1 MLTRDLVARL
11 LEEGEDKGL
20 GAEALALCEV
30 ADALRDLTRA
40 VREDRGD
47 PPEDETLD

>member
-11 LEEGEDKGL
+11 IAEDENKGL
-20 GAEALALCEV
+20 SAEALALCEV
-30 ADALRDLTRA
+30 VDALRDLTRA